1 MLEKKT
7 NELEMVAKQ
16 MESIKHASK
25 TASSSLLLL
34 IATETTCIESKNRGG
49 TARLTMTCLQD
60 PSHFCGSR
68 FRTFVSV
75 LPGQLSAS
83 DDDCFWENCRSTKP
97 FLTWAHLSLST
108 DLNTLDGPEQS

>member
-49 TARLTMTCLQD
+49 TAKIDHDLPAGSVPFLWLSF
-60 PSHFCGSR
+60 PHFCLCSPWPAECVRRRLLLGKLSIDQTILDLGSS
-68 FRTFVSV
+68 VS
-75 LPGQLSAS
+75 L
-83 DDDCFWENCRSTKP
+83 NRSQHT
-97 FLTWAHLSLST
+97 
-108 DLNTLDGPEQS
+108 